1 MSTRVL
7 VIRFSALGDV
17 AMTVPVLRCALQQH
31 LQLELVV
38 VSRAAFKPLFEGL
51 ERTQFVAADLKG
63 KHKGLGG
70 IAKLSGELAETGVRI
85 VADLHNVLRSR
96 ILGFFLRLRGMRLT
110 RINKGRSEKK
120 ALTRKGA
127 KLLKQLPTSHERY
140 AAVFSKAGFPVD
152 LSAAAPEQRFNQPP
166 FLMEEGINHIGIA
179 PFAQHL
185 EKRYPLDAMEKVI
198 STLVAEKN
206 NRVYIFGGGKQET
219 EQAMQWE
226 KAFPGLISLAGKY
239 TLGEELSVMKR
250 LHVMVSMDSANMH
263 LASLV
268 GTRVVSVWGATHR
281 FAGFY
286 GWKQELKDIV
296 ETELYCRPCSV
307 FGNKPCYRG
316 DHACM
321 NNIAPERII
330 AKIED
335 QHAANVAKT

>member
-1 MSTRVL
+1 MPARIL

-17 AMTVPVLRCALQQH
+17 AMTVPVLRCALQQYP
-31 LQLELVV
+31 QLELVV

-51 ERTQFVAADLKG
+51 ERTQFVSADLKG
-63 KHKGLGG
+63 KHKGLAGMM
-70 IAKLSGELAETGVRI
+70 KLAGELAETDTHI

-96 ILGFFLRLRGMRLT
+96 LLGFFLQLRGIKLK
-110 RINKGRSEKK
+110 RINKGRGEKK
-120 ALTRKGA
+120 ALTRKGV
-127 KLLKQLPTSHERY
+127 KVLKQLPTSHERY
-140 AAVFSKAGFPVD
+140 AEVFRKAGFPID
-152 LSAAAPEQRFNQPP
+152 LSVSVPEQRFNNPP
-166 FLMEEGINHIGIA
+166 FLMEAGINHIGIA

-185 EKRYPLDAMEKVI
+185 EKRYPLEAMEKVI
-198 STLVAEKN
+198 AALVAEKS

-219 EQAMQWE
+219 DQATKWE
-226 KAFPGLISLAGKY
+226 NAFPGLVSLAGKF
-239 TLGEELSVMKR
+239 TLAEELSVMKR
-250 LHVMVSMDSANMH
+250 LSVMVSMDSANMH

-286 GWKQELKDIV
+286 GWKQDVQDIV

-321 NNIAPERII
+321 NNIAPEQII
-330 AKIED
+330 AKI
-335 QHAANVAKT
+335 

>member
-1 MSTRVL
+1 MSTRIL

-17 AMTVPVLRCALQQH
+17 AMAVPVLRCALQQYP
-31 LQLELVV
+31 QLELVV

-51 ERTQFVAADLKG
+51 ERTQFVSADLKG

-70 IAKLSGELAETGVRI
+70 IARLSGELTGTGIRV

-96 ILGFFLRLRGMRLT
+96 ILGFFLQLRGMRLK
-110 RINKGRSEKK
+110 RIDKGRNEKK

-127 KLLKQLPTSHERY
+127 KVLKQLPSSHERY
-140 AAVFSKAGFPVD
+140 AAVFSKAGFPID
-152 LSAAAPEQRFNQPP
+152 LSASTSEHRFNQPP
-166 FLMEEGINHIGIA
+166 FLMEEGVNHIGIA
-179 PFAQHL
+179 PFAQHP
-185 EKRYPLDAMEKVI
+185 EKRYPLEAMEKVI
-198 STLVAEKN
+198 KTLVAEKS
-206 NRVYIFGGGKQET
+206 NRVYIFGGGKQEVQ
-219 EQAMQWE
+219 QAMQWE

-250 LHVMVSMDSANMH
+250 LTVMVSMDSANMH

-321 NNIAPERII
+321 NSIAPEQII
-330 AKIED
+330 AKIKD
-335 QHAANVAKT
+335 QHAIEAAKP